1 MMYTALNT
9 QRRWLDFA
17 ARNLLRNRRRSL
29 VTLGIAALGTAAILV
44 AAGFAR
50 YTYTGLAEASARS
63 TGHLV
68 LGLPQSFEGDEAQP
82 LEHGLQNWQA
92 LREALLA
99 EPEVR
104 HVLPRLQFGGLISNG
119 EKSALMMGVG
129 ISPDAEFAIKGPF
142 LTQKSGQLLS
152 DGERGRVLLGEGLAR
167 SLRATPGSGLTLM
180 ASTAHGA
187 LNAID
192 VHVAGVVSTGVPEL
206 DQRLVYT
213 DIATAQTL
221 LDSSKVSSVGLFLER
236 MPQTSVLQQRL
247 QARWPE
253 LAVKDWE
260 QLAPFYG
267 AVRQLYNR
275 IFGTLGGILG
285 LIVVCVV
292 ANAMAMSVIERSR
305 EIGTLRA
312 LGCQPGPLIGSFAT
326 EGLLLGALGGLLGSL
341 IALGLSLALMLVDV
355 QMPPPPGRNQG
366 YPLQLEL
373 TPLMVLAVLGAI
385 SLLALLSS
393 AGVAVR
399 SVRQPIPQALAH
411 V

>member
-1 MMYTALNT
+1 MSYTVLNT
-9 QRRWLDFA
+9 QLRWLDFA

-29 VTLGIAALGTAAILV
+29 VTLSIAALGTAAILV

-68 LGLPQSFEGDEAQP
+68 LGMPQSFEGDEAQP

-104 HVLPRLQFGGLISNG
+104 HVLPRVQFGGLISNG

-142 LTQKSGQLLS
+142 LTQKSGQLLN

-192 VHVAGVVSTGVPEL
+192 VRVAGVVSTGVPDL
-206 DQRLVYT
+206 DQRLVCT

-221 LDSSKVSSVGLFLER
+221 LDSDKVSSMGLFLER
-236 MPQTSVLQQRL
+236 MSQTPALRERL
-247 QARWPE
+247 QARWPA
-253 LAVKDWE
+253 LALKDWE

-275 IFGTLGGILG
+275 IFGALGSILA
-285 LIVVCVV
+285 LIVVCVL
-292 ANAMAMSVIERSR
+292 ANAMAMSVIERTR

-312 LGCQPGPLIGSFAT
+312 LGTRPGQLIASFAT
-326 EGLLLGALGGLLGSL
+326 EGLLLGSLGSL
-341 IALGLSLALMLVDV
+341 LGALTALALSVVLMLVDL
-355 QMPPPPGRNQG
+355 QMPPPPGRSQG

-373 TPLMVLAVLGAI
+373 SADMVLAVIALIA
-385 SLLALLSS
+385 LLALLCS
-393 AGVAVR
+393 AWVAAR

>member
-1 MMYTALNT
+1 MSYTVLNT
-9 QRRWLDFA
+9 QLRWLDFA

-29 VTLGIAALGTAAILV
+29 VTLSIAALGTAAILV

-68 LGLPQSFEGDEAQP
+68 LGMPQSFEGDEAQP

-104 HVLPRLQFGGLISNG
+104 HVLPRVQFGGLISNG

-142 LTQKSGQLLS
+142 LTQKSGQLLN

-167 SLRATPGSGLTLM
+167 SLRATPGSGLTLI

-192 VHVAGVVSTGVPEL
+192 VRVAGVVSTGVPDL

-221 LDSSKVSSVGLFLER
+221 LDSDKVSSMGLFLER
-236 MPQTSVLQQRL
+236 MSQTPALRERL
-247 QARWPE
+247 QARWPA
-253 LAVKDWE
+253 LALKDWE

-275 IFGTLGGILG
+275 IFGALGSILA
-285 LIVVCVV
+285 LIVVCVL
-292 ANAMAMSVIERSR
+292 ANAMAMSVIERTR

-312 LGCQPGPLIGSFAT
+312 LGTQPGQLIASFAT
-326 EGLLLGALGGLLGSL
+326 EGLLLGSLGSVL
-341 IALGLSLALMLVDV
+341 GALTALALSVVLMLVDV
-355 QMPPPPGRNQG
+355 QMPPPPGRSQG

-373 TPLMVLAVLGAI
+373 SADMVLAVIALIA
-385 SLLALLSS
+385 LLALLC
-393 AGVAVR
+393 R
-399 SVRQPIPQALAH
+399 DRKSV

>member
-1 MMYTALNT
+1 MSYTVLNT
-9 QRRWLDFA
+9 QLRWLDFA

-29 VTLGIAALGTAAILV
+29 VTLSIAALGTAAILV

-68 LGLPQSFEGDEAQP
+68 LGMPQSFEGDEAQP

-104 HVLPRLQFGGLISNG
+104 HVLPRVQFGGLISNG

-142 LTQKSGQLLS
+142 LTQKSGQLLN

-192 VHVAGVVSTGVPEL
+192 VRVAGVVSTGVPDL

-221 LDSSKVSSVGLFLER
+221 LDSDKVSSMGLFLER
-236 MPQTSVLQQRL
+236 MSQTPALRERL
-247 QARWPE
+247 QARWPA
-253 LAVKDWE
+253 LALKDWE

-275 IFGTLGGILG
+275 IFGALGSILA
-285 LIVVCVV
+285 LIVVCVL
-292 ANAMAMSVIERSR
+292 ANAMAMSVIERTR

-312 LGCQPGPLIGSFAT
+312 LGTQPGQLIASFAT
-326 EGLLLGALGGLLGSL
+326 EGLLLGSLGSVL
-341 IALGLSLALMLVDV
+341 GALTALALSVVLMLVDV
-355 QMPPPPGRNQG
+355 QMPPPPGRSQG

-373 TPLMVLAVLGAI
+373 SADMVLAVIALIA
-385 SLLALLSS
+385 LLALLCS
-393 AGVAVR
+393 AWVAAR